1 MADEMG
7 GAEAVRRLLQSPEFE
22 LIPLPSV
29 AKQIEFLPEAA
40 RVTVTA
46 SPTRGLEPTL
56 ELASEL
62 SRRGFRVI
70 PHLAAR
76 SVADTAHLS
85 RIVQFLDTAGLQR
98 VFIVAG
104 DATETGEFPDGLSLI
119 EGMESLGS
127 SLPEI
132 GIPAYP
138 DGHPFISDH
147 VLHQALADKQRHAS
161 YMTTQMCFD
170 PVTIADWITQTRS
183 RNISLP
189 LHIGIPG
196 VASLQKLIGISA
208 QIGVGQSARYLSRH
222 TGLFRRLGP
231 QSRFSPD
238 QLIADLI
245 GVITDPSADVEAL
258 HLYSFNQIE
267 PLEAWRTGWLAA
279 LAD

>member
-1 MADEMG
+1 MVDESG
-7 GAEAVRRLLQSPEFE
+7 GAAAVRRLLQSPEFE

-40 RVTVTA
+40 TVTVTS

-56 ELASEL
+56 ELAAEL
-62 SRRGFRVI
+62 SRRGFTVV

-76 SVADTAHLS
+76 SVTDRAHLS
-85 RIVQFLDTAGLQR
+85 RIVQFLDFAGLGR

-104 DATETGEFPDGLSLI
+104 DSKETGEFPDGLSLI
-119 EGMESLGS
+119 RGMKDLG
-127 SLPEI
+127 SLPEF

-138 DGHPFISDH
+138 DGHPFISDE
-147 VLHQALADKQRHAS
+147 VLRRVLADKQEDAS

-170 PVTIADWITQTRS
+170 PSTIADWISQTRS
-183 RNISLP
+183 QNITLP
-189 LHIGIPG
+189 LHIGLPG
-196 VASLQKLIGISA
+196 VASLQKLISVSA

-231 QSRFSPD
+231 QSNFLPD

-245 GVITDPSADVEAL
+245 GVITDPAADVQAL

-267 PLEAWRTGWLAA
+267 SLEAWRTGWLAA
-279 LAD
+279 LAG

>member
-1 MADEMG
+1 MVDESG
-7 GAEAVRRLLQSPEFE
+7 GAAAVRRLLQSPEFE

-40 RVTVTA
+40 TVTVTS

-56 ELASEL
+56 ELAAEL
-62 SRRGFRVI
+62 SRRGFTVI

-76 SVADTAHLS
+76 SVTDRAHLS
-85 RIVQFLDTAGLQR
+85 RIVQFLDSAGLGR

-104 DATETGEFPDGLSLI
+104 DSKETGEFPDGLSLI
-119 EGMESLGS
+119 RGMEELG

-138 DGHPFISDH
+138 DGHPFISDE
-147 VLHQALADKQRHAS
+147 VLRRVLADKQEDAS

-170 PVTIADWITQTRS
+170 PSTIADWISQTRS
-183 RNISLP
+183 QNITLP

-196 VASLQKLIGISA
+196 VASLQKLISVSA

-231 QSRFSPD
+231 QSSFSPD
-238 QLIADLI
+238 QLITDLI
-245 GVITDPSADVEAL
+245 GVITDPAADVEAL

-279 LAD
+279 LVG

>member
-1 MADEMG
+1 MVDESG
-7 GAEAVRRLLQSPEFE
+7 GAAAVRRLLQSPEFE

-40 RVTVTA
+40 TVTVTS

-56 ELASEL
+56 ELAAEL
-62 SRRGFRVI
+62 SRRGFTAI

-76 SVADTAHLS
+76 SVTDRAHLS
-85 RIVQFLDTAGLQR
+85 RIVQFLDSAGLGR

-104 DATETGEFPDGLSLI
+104 DSKETGEFPDGLSLI
-119 EGMESLGS
+119 RGMEDLG

-138 DGHPFISDH
+138 DGHPFISH
-147 VLHQALADKQRHAS
+147 EVLRRVLADKQEDAS

-170 PVTIADWITQTRS
+170 PSTIADWISQTRS
-183 RNISLP
+183 QNITLP

-196 VASLQKLIGISA
+196 VASLQKLISVSA

-231 QSRFSPD
+231 QSSFSPD

-245 GVITDPSADVEAL
+245 GVITDPAADVEAL

-267 PLEAWRTGWLAA
+267 SLEAWRTGWLAA
-279 LAD
+279 LAG

>member
-1 MADEMG
+1 MVDESG
-7 GAEAVRRLLQSPEFE
+7 GAAAVRRLLQSPEFE

-40 RVTVTA
+40 TVTVTS

-56 ELASEL
+56 ELAAEL
-62 SRRGFRVI
+62 SRRGFTVI

-76 SVADTAHLS
+76 SVTDRAHLS
-85 RIVQFLDTAGLQR
+85 RIVQFLDSAGLGR

-104 DATETGEFPDGLSLI
+104 DSKETGEFPDGLSLI
-119 EGMESLGS
+119 RGMKDLG

-138 DGHPFISDH
+138 DGHPFISDE
-147 VLHQALADKQRHAS
+147 VLRRVLAEKQEDAS

-170 PVTIADWITQTRS
+170 ASTIADWISQTRS
-183 RNISLP
+183 QNITLP

-196 VASLQKLIGISA
+196 VASLQKLISVSA

-231 QSRFSPD
+231 QSSFSPD

-245 GVITDPSADVEAL
+245 GVITDPAADVEAL

-267 PLEAWRTGWLAA
+267 SLEAWRTGWLAA
-279 LAD
+279 LAG

>member
-1 MADEMG
+1 MVDESG
-7 GAEAVRRLLQSPEFE
+7 GAAAVRRLLQSPEFE

-40 RVTVTA
+40 TVTVTS

-56 ELASEL
+56 ELAAEL
-62 SRRGFRVI
+62 SRRGFTVI

-76 SVADTAHLS
+76 SVTDRAHLS
-85 RIVQFLDTAGLQR
+85 RIVQFLDSAGLGR

-104 DATETGEFPDGLSLI
+104 DSKETGEFPDGLSLI
-119 EGMESLGS
+119 RGMEELG

-138 DGHPFISDH
+138 DGHPFISDE
-147 VLHQALADKQRHAS
+147 VLRRVLADKQEDAS

-170 PVTIADWITQTRS
+170 PSTIADWISQTRS
-183 RNISLP
+183 QNITLP

-196 VASLQKLIGISA
+196 VASLQKLISVSA

-231 QSRFSPD
+231 QSSFSPD
-238 QLIADLI
+238 QLIADLV
-245 GVITDPSADVEAL
+245 GVITDPAADVEAL

-267 PLEAWRTGWLAA
+267 SLEAWRAGWLAA
-279 LAD
+279 LAE

>member
-1 MADEMG
+1 MADESG
-7 GAEAVRRLLQSPEFE
+7 GAAAVRRLLQSPEFE

-40 RVTVTA
+40 TVTVTS

-56 ELASEL
+56 ELAAEL
-62 SRRGFRVI
+62 SRRGFTVI

-76 SVADTAHLS
+76 SVTDRAHLS
-85 RIVQFLDTAGLQR
+85 RIVQFLDSAGLGR

-104 DATETGEFPDGLSLI
+104 DSKETGEFPDGLSLI
-119 EGMESLGS
+119 RGMEELG

-138 DGHPFISDH
+138 DGHPFISEE
-147 VLHQALADKQRHAS
+147 VLRRVLADKQEDAS

-170 PVTIADWITQTRS
+170 PSTIADWISQTRS
-183 RNISLP
+183 QNITLP

-196 VASLQKLIGISA
+196 VASLQKLISVSA

-231 QSRFSPD
+231 QSSFSPD

-245 GVITDPSADVEAL
+245 GVITDPAADVEAL

-267 PLEAWRTGWLAA
+267 PLEAWRTRWLAA
-279 LAD
+279 LAG

>member
-1 MADEMG
+1 MVDESG
-7 GAEAVRRLLQSPEFE
+7 GAAAVRRLLQSPEFE

-40 RVTVTA
+40 TVTVTS

-56 ELASEL
+56 ELAAEL
-62 SRRGFRVI
+62 SRRGFTVI

-76 SVADTAHLS
+76 SVTDRAHLS
-85 RIVQFLDTAGLQR
+85 RIVQFLDSAGLGR

-104 DATETGEFPDGLSLI
+104 DSKETGEFPDGLSLI
-119 EGMESLGS
+119 RDMKDLG

-138 DGHPFISDH
+138 DGHPFISDE
-147 VLHQALADKQRHAS
+147 VLRRVLAEKQEDAS

-170 PVTIADWITQTRS
+170 ASTIADWISQTRS
-183 RNISLP
+183 QNITLP

-196 VASLQKLIGISA
+196 VASLQKLISVSA

-231 QSRFSPD
+231 QSSFSPD

-245 GVITDPSADVEAL
+245 GVITDPAADVEAL

-267 PLEAWRTGWLAA
+267 SLEAWRTGWLAA
-279 LAD
+279 LAG

>member
-1 MADEMG
+1 MVDESG
-7 GAEAVRRLLQSPEFE
+7 GAAAVRRLLQSPEFE

-40 RVTVTA
+40 TVTVTS

-56 ELASEL
+56 ELAAEL
-62 SRRGFRVI
+62 SRRGFTVI

-76 SVADTAHLS
+76 SVTDRAHLS
-85 RIVQFLDTAGLQR
+85 RIVQFLDSAGLGR

-104 DATETGEFPDGLSLI
+104 DSKETGEFPDGLSLI
-119 EGMESLGS
+119 RGMEDLG

-138 DGHPFISDH
+138 DGHPFISDE
-147 VLHQALADKQRHAS
+147 VLRRVLADKQEDAS

-170 PVTIADWITQTRS
+170 PSTIADWISQTRS
-183 RNISLP
+183 QNITLP

-196 VASLQKLIGISA
+196 VASLQKLISVSA

-231 QSRFSPD
+231 QSSFSPD

-245 GVITDPSADVEAL
+245 GVITDPAADVEAL

-267 PLEAWRTGWLAA
+267 SLEAWRAGWLAA
-279 LAD
+279 LAG

>member
-1 MADEMG
+1 MVDESG
-7 GAEAVRRLLQSPEFE
+7 GAAAVRRLLQSPEFE

-40 RVTVTA
+40 TVTVTS

-56 ELASEL
+56 ELAAEL
-62 SRRGFRVI
+62 SRRGFTVI

-76 SVADTAHLS
+76 SVTDRAHLS
-85 RIVQFLDTAGLQR
+85 RIVQFLDFAGLGR

-104 DATETGEFPDGLSLI
+104 DSKETGEFPDGLSLI
-119 EGMESLGS
+119 RGMKDLG
-127 SLPEI
+127 SLPEF

-138 DGHPFISDH
+138 DGHPFISDE
-147 VLHQALADKQRHAS
+147 VLRRVLADKQEDAS

-170 PVTIADWITQTRS
+170 PSTIADWISQTRS
-183 RNISLP
+183 QNITLP
-189 LHIGIPG
+189 LHIGLPG
-196 VASLQKLIGISA
+196 VASLQKLISVSA

-231 QSRFSPD
+231 QSNFLPD

-245 GVITDPSADVEAL
+245 GVITDPAADVQAL

-267 PLEAWRTGWLAA
+267 SLEAWRTGWLAA
-279 LAD
+279 LAG

>member
-1 MADEMG
+1 MVDESG
-7 GAEAVRRLLQSPEFE
+7 GAAAVRRLLQSPEFE

-40 RVTVTA
+40 TVTVTS

-56 ELASEL
+56 ELAAEL
-62 SRRGFRVI
+62 SRRGFTVV

-76 SVADTAHLS
+76 SVTDRAHLS
-85 RIVQFLDTAGLQR
+85 RIVQFLDFAGLGR

-104 DATETGEFPDGLSLI
+104 DSKETGEFPDGLSLI
-119 EGMESLGS
+119 RGMKDLG
-127 SLPEI
+127 SLPEF

-138 DGHPFISDH
+138 DGHPFISDE
-147 VLHQALADKQRHAS
+147 VLRRVLADKQEDAS

-170 PVTIADWITQTRS
+170 PSTIADWISQTRS
-183 RNISLP
+183 QNITLP
-189 LHIGIPG
+189 LHIGLPG
-196 VASLQKLIGISA
+196 VASLQKLISVSA

-222 TGLFRRLGP
+222 TGLFRRLGR
-231 QSRFSPD
+231 QSNFLPD

-245 GVITDPSADVEAL
+245 GVITDPAADVQAL

-267 PLEAWRTGWLAA
+267 SLEAWRTGWLAA
-279 LAD
+279 LAG

>member
-1 MADEMG
+1 MVDESG
-7 GAEAVRRLLQSPEFE
+7 GAAAVRRLLQSPEFE

-40 RVTVTA
+40 TVTVTS

-56 ELASEL
+56 ELAAEL
-62 SRRGFRVI
+62 SRRGFTVI

-76 SVADTAHLS
+76 SVTDRAHLS
-85 RIVQFLDTAGLQR
+85 RIVQFLDSAGLGR

-104 DATETGEFPDGLSLI
+104 DSKETGEFPDGLSLI
-119 EGMESLGS
+119 RGMEDLG

-138 DGHPFISDH
+138 DGHPFISH
-147 VLHQALADKQRHAS
+147 EVLRRVLADKQEDAS

-170 PVTIADWITQTRS
+170 PSTIADWISQTRS
-183 RNISLP
+183 QNITLP

-196 VASLQKLIGISA
+196 VASLQKLISVSA

-231 QSRFSPD
+231 QSSFSPD

-245 GVITDPSADVEAL
+245 GVITDPAADVEAL

-267 PLEAWRTGWLAA
+267 SLEAWRTGWLAA
-279 LAD
+279 LAG

>member
-1 MADEMG
+1 MVDESG
-7 GAEAVRRLLQSPEFE
+7 GAAAVRRLLQSPEFE

-40 RVTVTA
+40 TVTVTS

-56 ELASEL
+56 ELAAEL
-62 SRRGFRVI
+62 SRRGFTVV

-76 SVADTAHLS
+76 SVTDRAHLS
-85 RIVQFLDTAGLQR
+85 RIVQFLDFAGLGR

-104 DATETGEFPDGLSLI
+104 DSKEAGEFPDGLSLI
-119 EGMESLGS
+119 RGMKDLG
-127 SLPEI
+127 SLPEF

-138 DGHPFISDH
+138 DGHPFISDE
-147 VLHQALADKQRHAS
+147 VLRRVLADKQEDAS

-170 PVTIADWITQTRS
+170 PSTIADWISQTRS
-183 RNISLP
+183 QNITLP
-189 LHIGIPG
+189 LHIGLPG
-196 VASLQKLIGISA
+196 VASLQKLISVSA

-222 TGLFRRLGP
+222 TGLFRRLGR
-231 QSRFSPD
+231 QSNFLPD

-245 GVITDPSADVEAL
+245 GVITDPAADVQAL

-267 PLEAWRTGWLAA
+267 SLEAWRTGWLAA
-279 LAD
+279 LAG

>member
-1 MADEMG
+1 MVDELG

-40 RVTVTA
+40 TVTVTA
-46 SPTRGLEPTL
+46 SPTTGLEPTL
-56 ELASEL
+56 ELAAEL
-62 SRRGFRVI
+62 SQRGFSVI
-70 PHLAAR
+70 PHIAAR
-76 SVADTAHLS
+76 SVADRAHLS
-85 RIVQFLDTAGLQR
+85 RIVQFLDTAGLGR

-119 EGMESLGS
+119 RAMESLGS

-138 DGHPFISDH
+138 DGHPFISDE
-147 VLHQALADKQRHAS
+147 VLGQALGDKQRYAS

-170 PVTIADWITQTRS
+170 PVTIADWIEQTRS
-183 RNISLP
+183 QHITLP

-196 VASLQKLIGISA
+196 VAPLQKLISISA

-231 QSRFSPD
+231 QSSYSPD

-245 GVITDPSADVEAL
+245 GVITDPAADVEAL

-267 PLEAWRTGWLAA
+267 ALEAWRKEWLAA
-279 LAD
+279 LAV

>member
-1 MADEMG
+1 MVDESG
-7 GAEAVRRLLQSPEFE
+7 GAAAVRRLLQSPEFE

-40 RVTVTA
+40 TVTVTS

-56 ELASEL
+56 ELAAEL
-62 SRRGFRVI
+62 SRRGFTVI

-76 SVADTAHLS
+76 SVTDRAHLS
-85 RIVQFLDTAGLQR
+85 RIVQFLDSTGLGR

-104 DATETGEFPDGLSLI
+104 DSKETGEFPDGLSLI
-119 EGMESLGS
+119 RGMEELG

-138 DGHPFISDH
+138 DGHPFISDE
-147 VLHQALADKQRHAS
+147 VLRRVLADKQEDAS

-170 PVTIADWITQTRS
+170 PSTIADWISQTRS
-183 RNISLP
+183 QNITLP

-196 VASLQKLIGISA
+196 VASLQKLISVSA

-231 QSRFSPD
+231 QSSFSPD

-245 GVITDPSADVEAL
+245 GVITDPAADVEAL

-267 PLEAWRTGWLAA
+267 SLEAWRTGWLAA
-279 LAD
+279 LAG